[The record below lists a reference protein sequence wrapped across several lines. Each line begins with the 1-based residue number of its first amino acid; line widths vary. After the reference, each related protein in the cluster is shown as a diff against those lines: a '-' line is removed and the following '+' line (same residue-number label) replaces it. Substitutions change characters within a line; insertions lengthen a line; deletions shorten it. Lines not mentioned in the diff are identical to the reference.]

1 MTDHKYHLHIGK
13 RDVGP
18 LHMDQ
23 VARMI
28 EDGTLSPRTPIW
40 VEGEEN
46 WVPISDRPELMPVAE
61 EEAGES
67 LELMALES
75 EEAAAP
81 VVTAI
86 EAEESD
92 EHEDVPMLSLELPE
106 ADATPT
112 RPPVVPAELAI
123 EELEDVDADAILE
136 SLELPQVE
144 PESAPVVSTQSTSL
158 SSDDDEEGTEDHA
171 IHCPACGTVFLYCP
185 YCGEALSDH
194 DPHF

>member
-23 VARMI
+23 VAKMI
-28 EDGTLSPRTPIW
+28 EDGTLSLRTPIW

-46 WVPISDRPELMPVAE
+46 WVPIADRPELVE
-61 EEAGES
+61 VREDEAGES
-67 LELMALES
+67 LELMALEPG
-75 EEAAAP
+75 EGPAP

-86 EAEESD
+86 EAEEG
-92 EHEDVPMLSLELPE
+92 EEMPMLSLELAE
-106 ADATPT
+106 ADSTPA
-112 RPPVVPAELAI
+112 RPPVVPAELADD
-123 EELEDVDADAILE
+123 EMEFVDADAILE
-136 SLELPQVE
+136 SLELPPVE
-144 PESAPVVSTQSTSL
+144 AEAAPVVSAQTTSL
-158 SSDDDEEGTEDHA
+158 DDDGENTEDHA
-171 IHCPACGTVFLYCP
+171 IHCPRCGTVFLYCP